1 MMKHLIN
8 VLLNIRTTLE
18 PDSINHHLLANS
30 SLKSEKTTR
39 TEAREKQNRKEKV
52 SDVKFTTSYNPALLN
67 INEIIKK

>member
-1 MMKHLIN
+1 MKHLIN
-8 VLLNIRTTLE
+8 VLLNIRTTVE
-18 PDSINHHLLANS
+18 PDSINHYLLD
-30 SLKSEKTTR
+30 R